1 MWILIDQMLQTY
13 KLNKYTLQLYLLDG
27 LERRDKLGS
36 CGDQPMLRLV
46 FLLTSSGGA
55 MAYRGLDQ

>member
-1 MWILIDQMLQTY
+1 MLQTY

-27 LERRDKLGS
+27 LERRDKPGS
-36 CGDQPMLRLV
+36 CGDQPMQRLV